1 MKKTGLNKYVY
12 DFSDDYNATAVDD
25 IYKMFELIKRVF
37 VVSMSFFSCNALESV
52 SMNNQECKV
61 RPEIEN
67 IKSNEPSLYS
77 VEISKFSSSCNNITD
92 LYAKACVPDVSKN
105 MNVEVSNIIWR
116 ANETRYIK

>member
-1 MKKTGLNKYVY
+1 
-12 DFSDDYNATAVDD
+12 
-25 IYKMFELIKRVF
+25 MFGLIKRVF

-105 MNVEVSNIIWR
+105 MNVKVFNII
-116 ANETRYIK
+116 